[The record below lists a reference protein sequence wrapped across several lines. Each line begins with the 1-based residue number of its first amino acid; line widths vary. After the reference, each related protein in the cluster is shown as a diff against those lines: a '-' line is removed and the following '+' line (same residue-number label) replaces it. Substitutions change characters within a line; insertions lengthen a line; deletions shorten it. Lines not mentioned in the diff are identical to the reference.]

1 MERDHGAE
9 LSRKLPTRSC
19 QSSPSLLL
27 LLSSL
32 HTIMLSVNKTMKSRD
47 EGVGGGAGGEG
58 VDGCPVLKLIAA
70 FVQQDFQIE
79 AFDNKEPDRSL
90 APSLPALTRRASQ
103 GFVEELL
110 SPENRMGGGSRT

>member
-1 MERDHGAE
+1 M
-9 LSRKLPTRSC
+9 
-19 QSSPSLLL
+19 
-27 LLSSL
+27 
-32 HTIMLSVNKTMKSRD
+32 
-47 EGVGGGAGGEG
+47 GGAGGEG

-90 APSLPALTRRASQ
+90 APSLPPLTRRASQ

-110 SPENRMGGGSRT
+110 SPENRMGGAAEHEQIREEEGHSLLLLVDANVAC

>member
-1 MERDHGAE
+1 MW
-9 LSRKLPTRSC
+9 
-19 QSSPSLLL
+19 
-27 LLSSL
+27 
-32 HTIMLSVNKTMKSRD
+32 
-47 EGVGGGAGGEG
+47 GGAGGEG

-110 SPENRMGGGSRT
+110 SPENRMGGGAAEHEHIREEEGHSLLLLVDANVAC

>member
-1 MERDHGAE
+1 
-9 LSRKLPTRSC
+9 
-19 QSSPSLLL
+19 
-27 LLSSL
+27 
-32 HTIMLSVNKTMKSRD
+32 MLSVNKTMKSRD
-47 EGVGGGAGGEG
+47 EGGGGAGGEG

-90 APSLPALTRRASQ
+90 APSLPPLTRRASQ

-110 SPENRMGGGSRT
+110 SPENRMGGQQNMNRSERKRATACCCW